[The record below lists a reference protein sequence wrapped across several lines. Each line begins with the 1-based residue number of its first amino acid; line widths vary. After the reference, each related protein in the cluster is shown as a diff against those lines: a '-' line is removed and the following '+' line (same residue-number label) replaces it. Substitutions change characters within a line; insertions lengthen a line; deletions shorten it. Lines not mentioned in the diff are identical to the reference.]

1 MENEITV
8 IFVSFHSGHIIE
20 KSIVTIDKNIKII
33 IVENS
38 LNYKFKSEIERKYQ
52 NIKVIIPERNMGNGA
67 GINIGLKNTKTKYA
81 FYLDVDTELFPDTI
95 KSLYNAAKE
104 LENCQQEFIKKDI
117 DFKSQKQNITLLC
130 QEKEDQIEGKL
141 SETLLLLKTR
151 ENELLSLNMKNK
163 ILTTQVENLTQTSTN
178 GPEETTLPF
187 EDAKALFRSLAGLDK
202 K

>member
-52 NIKVIIPERNMGNGA
+52 NIKVIIPEKNMGNGA

-104 LENCQQEFIKKDI
+104 LERFSILAPKINNFDYKNDCYLKKGDIKKY
-117 DFKSQKQNITLLC
+117 S
-130 QEKEDQIEGKL
+130 
-141 SETLLLLKTR
+141 
-151 ENELLSLNMKNK
+151 NMRFV
-163 ILTTQVENLTQTSTN
+163 T
-178 GPEETTLPF
+178 GC
-187 EDAKALFRSLAGLDK
+187 ALFFKLEIFEEVGFFDEKIFL
-202 K
+202 

>member
-20 KSIVTIDKNIKII
+20 RSIVTIDKNIKII

-38 LNYKFKSEIERKYQ
+38 LNYNFKSEIERKYQ

-95 KSLYNAAKE
+95 KNLYNAAKE
-104 LENCQQEFIKKDI
+104 LEVF
-117 DFKSQKQNITLLC
+117 S
-130 QEKEDQIEGKL
+130 
-141 SETLLLLKTR
+141 
-151 ENELLSLNMKNK
+151 
-163 ILTTQVENLTQTSTN
+163 ILVY
-178 GPEETTLPF
+178 
-187 EDAKALFRSLAGLDK
+187 
-202 K
+202 

>member
-8 IFVSFHSGHIIE
+8 IFVSFHSDHIIE

-38 LNYKFKSEIERKYQ
+38 LNYKFKNKIEKKYQ

-95 KSLYNAAKE
+95 KSLYHAAKE
-104 LENCQQEFIKKDI
+104 LETFSILAPKINNFDYKNDCYLKQSAIKKY
-117 DFKSQKQNITLLC
+117 S
-130 QEKEDQIEGKL
+130 
-141 SETLLLLKTR
+141 
-151 ENELLSLNMKNK
+151 NMRFV
-163 ILTTQVENLTQTSTN
+163 T
-178 GPEETTLPF
+178 GC
-187 EDAKALFRSLAGLDK
+187 ALFFK
-202 K
+202 KEIFDEVGFSTRKFFLL